1 MVNSFLYMKNKIFLH
16 NKAVSLW
23 ILSLSVPFRKGGQH
37 SGKAG
42 RKMEGTKKERKH
54 SVAMLPSLSV
64 LTSSREMPIRN
75 KIAHILQFAA
85 SSAFQVVTMSTFLI
99 RGLRI

>member
-1 MVNSFLYMKNKIFLH
+1 MKNKIFLH

-42 RKMEGTKKERKH
+42 RKMEGTKKEETF
-54 SVAMLPSLSV
+54 SCQVAS
-64 LTSSREMPIRN
+64 
-75 KIAHILQFAA
+75 FD
-85 SSAFQVVTMSTFLI
+85 F
-99 RGLRI
+99 